1 MLLCSTSLKNW
12 HEPEINKLTLFCLY
26 VQSINTLPTHSFF
39 SGLPPKVLDLTDG
52 GGGGGERRRQLRD
65 YYPNNLNEN
74 KKLPKTE
81 AKYSQD
87 LLP

>member
-1 MLLCSTSLKNW
+1 MLLLSTSLKNW

-39 SGLPPKVLDLTDG
+39 SGLPPKVLNLTDG
-52 GGGGGERRRQLRD
+52 GEQLRD

-87 LLP
+87 PPP